1 MTRQF
6 PDDFLV
12 GASTAAYQ
20 IEGAWNEDGK
30 SPSIWDR
37 FVKRRGAVADGTD
50 GRVACDHYH
59 RLDDD
64 IQAMAD
70 LGLDAYRFS
79 TAWSRIIP
87 GGVLDPFAEN
97 DGINPAGLDFYDR
110 LIDGLLDHDITPVL
124 TLYHWDL
131 PTVLADR
138 GGWLNRD
145 MAQYFADYAR
155 VMAEHFGDRVTH
167 WTTLNEP
174 WCASFLGYGT
184 GEHAP
189 GIQDPAA
196 ALQAAHHLSL
206 AHGLGVQALRAA
218 LPDTAKISVVLNLA
232 TPYPSTPDSPEDIA
246 AVHRRKLVA
255 NDVFLAPM
263 LEGRYPQELKEITAA
278 YSDWSFVHDGDL
290 ETICQPIDELG
301 INYYSSVA
309 VTLRPEGRDEAADR
323 GCVPGTG
330 DTMDV
335 DKHLPVSDMGWP
347 ITPQGLTDLLI
358 ELGERFPGLP
368 LMVTENGMALQ
379 DHVVYEGDIAR
390 VHDQDR
396 IDYLTMHLEAMG
408 KAMDAGVPMVGYFV
422 WSLLDNFEWALGCS
436 KRFGLLYTDYVT
448 QQRIWKDSAFWY
460 RDFAMSHMVQ

>member
-6 PDDFLV
+6 SDDFLV
-12 GASTAAYQ
+12 GAATAAYQ

-37 FVKRRGAVADGTD
+37 FVKRRGAIADGTD

-64 IQAMAD
+64 IRIMAD

-79 TAWSRIIP
+79 TAWSRVIP
-87 GGVLDPFAEN
+87 NGVGDVNE
-97 DGINPAGLDFYDR
+97 AGLDFYDR
-110 LIDGLLDHDITPVL
+110 LVDGLLAHDIKPVL

-131 PTVLADR
+131 PAVLADR

-145 MAQYFADYAR
+145 VAQYFAEYAH
-155 VMAEHFGDRVTH
+155 VMAERLGDRVKY

-189 GIQDPAA
+189 GIQDPGA

-206 AHGLGVQALRAA
+206 AHGLGVQALRSA
-218 LPDTAKISVVLNLA
+218 LPDSAQISVVLNLA
-232 TPYPSTPDSPEDIA
+232 TPYPSSDAPEDAA
-246 AVHRRKLVA
+246 AVHRRKVVA
-255 NDVFLAPM
+255 NDVFLSPM
-263 LEGRYPQELKEITAA
+263 LEGEYPDELKELTSA
-278 YSDWSFVHDGDL
+278 YSDWSFVHEGDL
-290 ETICQPIDELG
+290 ETICQPIDALG

-309 VTLRPEGRDEAADR
+309 VAQRPDGRDDAADR

-347 ITPQGLTDLLI
+347 VTPQGLTDLLI
-358 ELGERFPGLP
+358 ELGHRFPGLP
-368 LMVTENGMALQ
+368 LMITENGMALRDQ
-379 DHVVYEGDIAR
+379 VVVENGVER
-390 VHDQDR
+390 VHDQER
-396 IDYLTMHLEAMG
+396 IDYLSVHLEAVG
-408 KAMDAGVPMVGYFV
+408 KAMDAGVPVLGYFV

-436 KRFGLLYTDYVT
+436 KRFGLLYTDYTT

-460 RDFAMSHMVQ
+460 RDFAMSHMAQ